1 MATDPGPLA
10 RADDGTYIRGAFGP
24 RFSGHGVGERAIE
37 DLPLARVEKA
47 HPEPATLVSLRRT
60 DATTGRGRTSATS
73 AIGPAEEEGEEQ
85 EEQESQCDSCCAK
98 LCMWI
103 WGIPAAASSAA
114 AAA

>member
-1 MATDPGPLA
+1 MANDPGPLA

-47 HPEPATLVSLRRT
+47 HPEPAAEMPATLVSLRRT
-60 DATTGRGRTSATS
+60 DAPTGRGRRSATS
-73 AIGPAEEEGEEQ
+73 AIGPAEEEG

-103 WGIPAAASSAA
+103 WGIPAAAA
-114 AAA
+114 